1 MEGVGESDGTVA
13 HSSENEAR
21 ETRRVGR
28 GKEGKRL
35 EEEREGKHVRDG
47 AA

>member
-1 MEGVGESDGTVA
+1 MEGVGERDGTVA

-28 GKEGKRL
+28 GKERKRQ
-35 EEEREGKHVRDG
+35 EERGRG
-47 AA
+47 NT